1 MRWSPLLD
9 GEELERPDLTR
20 EWLASPALLTGAT
33 GVALALQ
40 RVEVRRHL
48 LRRDR
53 RIALGGPVI
62 A

>member
-40 RVEVRRHL
+40 
-48 LRRDR
+48 
-53 RIALGGPVI
+53 
-62 A
+62 